1 MGQGASSAPMRCP
14 VVQSRQRSAL
24 PFAFKIAMAS
34 GFHLLTLESTKIRE
48 DDRAMMLELVNET
61 GSLPNRLSQSSDANI
76 YSKDLAEKLKSFKGV
91 CRMHSL
97 DCGPN

>member
-1 MGQGASSAPMRCP
+1 
-14 VVQSRQRSAL
+14 
-24 PFAFKIAMAS
+24 
-34 GFHLLTLESTKIRE
+34 
-48 DDRAMMLELVNET
+48 MMLELVNET

-76 YSKDLAEKLKSFKGV
+76 YSKDLAEKLKNIKGV